1 MNLIKLAVKPSEYF
15 EENKDGEIQ
24 KREPIKLRY
33 LFIAFIILNVLS
45 SVVQT
50 MVMPADTVQPLNI
63 FNMSEKTFTILKH
76 VGSGILSIIG
86 AWIFVNI
93 LYLVNKVLISSVE
106 NKEIEE
112 KKYFKSLLYFR
123 YIVTAII
130 GLVLS
135 ITLSLIL
142 KDDNT
147 LIMVSSI
154 NNLFIKLWAT
164 YILFGILKYYV
175 QTKKLHKI
183 LPTILYIF
191 TIIGTGL
198 VIYGNIV
205 ISNLG
210 I

>member
-1 MNLIKLAVKPSEYF
+1 MNLIKLAVKPNEYF
-15 EENKDGEIQ
+15 EESKEGEIQ

-33 LFIAFIILNVLS
+33 LFIALIIFSVLS
-45 SVVQT
+45 FVVEK
-50 MVMPADTVQPLNI
+50 MVIPELELEQANVFQIPTTV
-63 FNMSEKTFTILKH
+63 FTILQY
-76 VGSGILSIIG
+76 IG
-86 AWIFVNI
+86 CTVFPLITAWIFVNI

-123 YIVTAII
+123 YIV
-130 GLVLS
+130 VS
-135 ITLSLIL
+135 IATMILGTISVLIL
-142 KDDNT
+142 KNSDS
-147 LIMVSSI
+147 LVMISAI

-191 TIIGTGL
+191 TIIGTAFI
-198 VIYGNIV
+198 IYVNTLMSGFAV
-205 ISNLG
+205 
-210 I
+210 